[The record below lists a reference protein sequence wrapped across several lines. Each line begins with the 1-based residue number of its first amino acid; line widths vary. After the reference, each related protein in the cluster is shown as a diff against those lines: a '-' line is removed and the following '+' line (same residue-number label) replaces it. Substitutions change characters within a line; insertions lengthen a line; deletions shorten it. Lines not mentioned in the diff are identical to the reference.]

1 MPAQNGRM
9 EIIMAKKGLGKGLG
23 ALFDT
28 EDSKVFYPEKDKT
41 SENTVVNIKI
51 SLIEPNKEQPRKVFD
66 EEKLKVLS
74 DSIKTCGV
82 IQPIIV
88 SEADNGYYQII
99 AGERRWRASRLA
111 GLKEIPAIV
120 RSYEKQQS
128 MEIALVE
135 NLQREDL
142 NPIEEA
148 LGYKS
153 LLDEFSLTQE
163 TVSQRVGKS
172 RSAVANSL
180 RLLSLK
186 DNIQKMISD
195 GLISGGHARAILSV
209 DEKYQDEF
217 ANQIVS
223 AGLSVRQAEKM
234 AQKLRE
240 ENIKEKKT
248 ENKDTAIEMQLKEIQ
263 SRLSTKLGTKVKIIS
278 KDKKGKIEMEYYGKD
293 DFERVLNL
301 LNL

>member
-1 MPAQNGRM
+1 
-9 EIIMAKKGLGKGLG
+9 MAKKGLGKGLG
-23 ALFDT
+23 ALFET
-28 EDSKVFYPEKDKT
+28 NDSKIFETTESSD
-41 SENTVVNIKI
+41 NVVNIKI
-51 SLIEPNKEQPRKVFD
+51 SFIEPNKEQPRKVFD
-66 EEKLKVLS
+66 EEKLKVLAE
-74 DSIKTCGV
+74 SIKSCGV

-88 SEADNGYYQII
+88 EKSTGDYYQII
-99 AGERRWRASRLA
+99 AGERRWRASRMA

-163 TVSQRVGKS
+163 AVAQKLGKS
-172 RSAVANSL
+172 RSAIANSL
-180 RLLSLK
+180 RLLSLDK
-186 DNIQKMISD
+186 DIQKLISD

-209 DEKYQDEF
+209 DEKYRKEF
-217 ANQIVS
+217 AEQIINN
-223 AGLSVRQAEKM
+223 GLSVRQAEKL
-234 AQKLRE
+234 AQKLQE
-240 ENIKEKKT
+240 TKKETSKKNNEINIH
-248 ENKDTAIEMQLKEIQ
+248 LKEIQ
-263 SRLSTKLGTKVKIIS
+263 SRLSTILGTKVKITDS
-278 KDKKGKIEMEYYGKD
+278 DKKGKIEIEYYGRE